1 MAAKNVLIKDVNKS
15 HMLAALNL
23 QQMRLL
29 FKIIF
34 KKLHNTLLSLPL
46 EKQSNFITRI
56 SRITEKNFIVQ
67 VLLSHICFI

>member
-1 MAAKNVLIKDVNKS
+1 MAAKNVLKDVNKS

-56 SRITEKNFIVQ
+56 SRITEENFIVQ

>member
-1 MAAKNVLIKDVNKS
+1 MAAKNVLKDFNKS
-15 HMLAALNL
+15 HTLAALNL

>member
-1 MAAKNVLIKDVNKS
+1 MAAKNVLKDFNKS

>member
-1 MAAKNVLIKDVNKS
+1 MAAKNVLKDVNKS